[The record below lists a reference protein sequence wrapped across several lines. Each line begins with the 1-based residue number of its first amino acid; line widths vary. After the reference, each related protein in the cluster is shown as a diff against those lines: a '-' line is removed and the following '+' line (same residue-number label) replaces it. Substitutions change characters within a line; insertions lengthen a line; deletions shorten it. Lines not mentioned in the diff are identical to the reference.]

1 MDVICVNNKL
11 DRKFTIG
18 KAYKKLFYGSYNYKN
33 YYLVI
38 DDEGTPG
45 FYKEDK
51 VDWHFT
57 TIGEYRDSI
66 IDMLIKS

>member
-1 MDVICVNNKL
+1 MDVICINNKL

-18 KAYKKLFYGSYNYKN
+18 KEYKKLFYGSYNYKN
-33 YYLVI
+33 YYLVT
-38 DDEGTPG
+38 DDEGIHG
-45 FYKEDK
+45 YYKEDK

-57 TIGEYRDSI
+57 TIEEYRDCI